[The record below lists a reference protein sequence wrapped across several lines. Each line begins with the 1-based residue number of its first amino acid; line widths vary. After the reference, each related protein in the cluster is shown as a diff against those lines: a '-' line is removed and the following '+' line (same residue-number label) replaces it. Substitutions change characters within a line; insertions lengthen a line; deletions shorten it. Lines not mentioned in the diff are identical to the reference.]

1 MKINNVC
8 DTFRDMKFVKKVLGL
23 ISIVALIANSALAFS
38 ETCLHQ
44 AQGQM
49 SISETS
55 IHNDIAALDEEKPC
69 HDTDEIKH
77 LDTQHC
83 DRNCSCVNG
92 MGNHP
97 TLAFDLAHQVNS
109 ADYIQLR
116 FRPLNDAPAFFG
128 QTPPERP
135 PKSIS

>member
-1 MKINNVC
+1 MKC
-8 DTFRDMKFVKKVLGL
+8 VKKVLGL
-23 ISIVALIANSALAFS
+23 ISIVALVANSALAFS
-38 ETCLHQ
+38 EACLHQ
-44 AQGQM
+44 TQGQLP
-49 SISETS
+49 ISETS
-55 IHNDIAALDEEKPC
+55 IHGDIAALDEDKPC
-69 HDTDEIKH
+69 HETDEMKH

-83 DRNCSCVNG
+83 DRNCLCVDG

-97 TLAFDLAHQVNS
+97 ILALDLAHKVNS

-116 FRPLNDAPAFFG
+116 FRPVNDAPAFFD